1 MEGNELKSLILII
14 VIVSAVFL
22 IFYVITSLTSNKK
35 SNTLDYE
42 VKQETI
48 QYEEILVGQAL
59 NQKEKEYYVL
69 IKNEKNNYND
79 LYVYYLK
86 KYVSSNKNKKYY
98 TVDLSNALN
107 NAYVGDAQDINVKN
121 FFNSKFNDTT
131 LILVK
136 NKKVSK
142 VYSTDDEITKIL
154 KKVAE

>member
-86 KYVSSNKNKKYY
+86 KY
-98 TVDLSNALN
+98 
-107 NAYVGDAQDINVKN
+107 
-121 FFNSKFNDTT
+121 
-131 LILVK
+131 
-136 NKKVSK
+136 
-142 VYSTDDEITKIL
+142 
-154 KKVAE
+154 